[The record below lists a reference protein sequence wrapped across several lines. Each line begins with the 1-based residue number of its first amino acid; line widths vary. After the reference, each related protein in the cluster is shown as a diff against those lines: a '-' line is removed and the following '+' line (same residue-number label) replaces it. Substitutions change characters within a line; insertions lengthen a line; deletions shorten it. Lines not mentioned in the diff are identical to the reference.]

1 MVEACPKGFH
11 TITPYLVVT
20 DPGALIEFLGKAFDA
35 VELHRVDRHD
45 GSIMHAQL
53 KIGDSMLMM
62 GGATAECPAT
72 EAGIYLYVEN
82 ADAVHARAVAA
93 GGTSLMSPTDEFWGD
108 RIGGI
113 RDPSGTQ
120 WWIATHVEDV
130 APDELK
136 TRAELAMPTA
146 V

>member
-20 DPGALIEFLGKAFDA
+20 DPGALIEFLAKAFDA
-35 VELHRVDRHD
+35 EEIHRVDRHD
-45 GSIMHAQL
+45 GSIMHAQV

-62 GGATAECPAT
+62 GGATAECPAMS
-72 EAGIYLYVEN
+72 AGIYLYVED
-82 ADAVHARAVAA
+82 ADAWHARAVAA
-93 GGTSLMSPTDEFWGD
+93 GATSLMSPTDEFWGD
-108 RIGGI
+108 RIGGV
-113 RDPSGTQ
+113 RDPSGTH

-130 APDELK
+130 APDELAR
-136 TRAELAMPTA
+136 RAEVAMPTA